1 MGSEIYQKSI
11 VDLGTPVDKLL
22 MLFTSDHKPS
32 VDKLL
37 MLFTSDHKPP
47 VDKLLMLF
55 TSDHMYHYHGL

>member
-37 MLFTSDHKPP
+37 MLFTSDH
-47 VDKLLMLF
+47 
-55 TSDHMYHYHGL
+55 MYHYHGL